1 MLESKTVYEN
11 GVTCLCANASQ
22 VNELGKQL
30 ADHHAENTYGF
41 ALVLFS
47 NSAWEPTSIAELMQ
61 QHIPDLRYAACST
74 AGELTPD
81 GMTDGN
87 VLVMLFPKTYFEI
100 SAFPLVSREHA
111 DMETLVAQI
120 SKQKTEFFDETS
132 NEHYWPL
139 AICLMDGLSNSEEAL
154 AAALHWGFEDI
165 PLLGGSAGDNMKF
178 DKTNLILDGKRLE
191 NSAIILMM
199 KSKIEFQVFKT
210 ENFVPTGQ
218 KLVVTQSEPDKRVVW
233 EFNGTP
239 AAETY
244 SQTIHSSPVDLAP
257 QSFASHPL
265 VLKVGGEYFCRSI
278 QKVNDDG
285 SLTFFCA
292 IDDGIVLTVAEPTG
306 MVETTKKKLR
316 EIDETMGGID
326 FILGFDCILRKID
339 ASNRQVTRTISQVYQ
354 SYNVVGFNTYGEQY
368 RSMHLNQTL
377 TGVAFAAPKP
387 QEAVEHVA

>member
-1 MLESKTVYEN
+1 MLEGETVYSN
-11 GVTCLCANASQ
+11 GVVCL
-22 VNELGKQL
+22 
-30 ADHHAENTYGF
+30 HAEAEQIDNLGNILARYQAQESYGF

-47 NSAWEPTSIAELMQ
+47 NSEWDESAVVNLMSS
-61 QHIPDLRYAACST
+61 HMPDMHYAACST
-74 AGELTPD
+74 AGEITPN

-87 VLVMLFPKTYFEI
+87 ILVMLFPKTNFEI
-100 SAFPLVSREHA
+100 SAFPIAGRDQV
-111 DMETLVAQI
+111 DMETLVSQI
-120 SKQKTEFFDETS
+120 IQQKTEFFTHNE

-139 AICLMDGLSNSEEAL
+139 AICLMDGLSNSEESL
-154 AAALHWGFEDI
+154 AAALHWGFEEI
-165 PLLGGSAGDNMKF
+165 PLLGGSAGDNLKF
-178 DKTNLILDGKRLE
+178 ENTTLILDGERLA
-191 NSAIILMM
+191 NASIILMM

-210 ENFVPTGQ
+210 ENFVPTDQ

-244 SQTIHSSPVDLAP
+244 SHTVHSSSVDLAP

-265 VLKVGGEYFCRSI
+265 VVKVGGEYFCRSI
-278 QKVNDDG
+278 QKVNEDG

-306 MVETTKKKLR
+306 MVETTKKKLC
-316 EIDETMGGID
+316 EIDDEMGGID

-339 ASNRQVTRTISQVYQ
+339 ASNRQVTRKISEVYQ
-354 SYNVVGFNTYGEQY
+354 DYNVVGFNTYGEQY

-377 TGVAFAAPKP
+377 TGVAFALPNEQKG
-387 QEAVEHVA
+387 VGHVA